1 MKIDR
6 NKVKVLIDR
15 YMNGETTADEERQ
28 LRHFFRTAQS
38 LPDEW
43 LPLRALFAYV
53 DSEAEKSCLPAET
66 QVKQKTISLHHIRK
80 WWLAGAVAASLLLA
94 TGLFWPD
101 EKEDRNFAVIDGQRT
116 TNQHIVEQ
124 EAEQALQLVAI
135 TDEEAFGALNEIN

>member
-1 MKIDR
+1 MIDR

-66 QVKQKTISLHHIRK
+66 QEKHKTISLHHIRK
-80 WWLAGAVAASLLLA
+80 WWLAGAVEHRYYWLLDCFGPMKKKNA
-94 TGLFWPD
+94 TLP
-101 EKEDRNFAVIDGQRT
+101 
-116 TNQHIVEQ
+116 
-124 EAEQALQLVAI
+124 
-135 TDEEAFGALNEIN
+135 

>member
-1 MKIDR
+1 MMIDR

-66 QVKQKTISLHHIRK
+66 LVNHQPPPHQEMVVGRSCGSIATTGY
-80 WWLAGAVAASLLLA
+80 WTVLA
-94 TGLFWPD
+94 
-101 EKEDRNFAVIDGQRT
+101 R
-116 TNQHIVEQ
+116 
-124 EAEQALQLVAI
+124 
-135 TDEEAFGALNEIN
+135 

>member
-1 MKIDR
+1 MMIDR

-66 QVKQKTISLHHIRK
+66 QENTKPSASTTSGNGGWQELWQHRYY
-80 WWLAGAVAASLLLA
+80 WLLDCFGPMKKKIA
-94 TGLFWPD
+94 TLP
-101 EKEDRNFAVIDGQRT
+101 
-116 TNQHIVEQ
+116 
-124 EAEQALQLVAI
+124 
-135 TDEEAFGALNEIN
+135 

>member
-1 MKIDR
+1 MMIDR

-66 QVKQKTISLHHIRK
+66 LVKHKHQEMVVGRSCGSIATTGY
-80 WWLAGAVAASLLLA
+80 WTVLA
-94 TGLFWPD
+94 
-101 EKEDRNFAVIDGQRT
+101 R
-116 TNQHIVEQ
+116 
-124 EAEQALQLVAI
+124 
-135 TDEEAFGALNEIN
+135 